1 MKPVKKIK
9 IEKSDLLSRY
19 VQTLISDLN
28 EGGYASKN
36 VSIASYSPTG
46 KGVSINVSYGSYH
59 SEYHIVREQRLY
71 RFTVQQKQNASVLSN
86 GAPDISLP
94 LRTFLNTINAL

>member
-19 VQTLISDLN
+19 VQTLIHDLN
-28 EGGYASKN
+28 LGGFQLSPGGN
-36 VSIASYSPTG
+36 IANYSPTG
-46 KGVSINVSYGSYH
+46 KGVSLNVDYGMFV
-59 SEYHIVREQRLY
+59 SEYHIVREKRMY
-71 RFTVQQKQNASVLSN
+71 RYTVVKKPRDGMMN